1 MNQGKGKVTPEVSEY
16 YGRELERCRGS
27 MDVMQRYW
35 RGDGMSDWGFDMFRL
50 RHLESPMVSVI
61 MAILRRRELFVAL
74 GLEPRVCERY
84 FAAIEKKYA
93 VYPSLAYHTSL
104 HAADV
109 AHSLHNLMDTEC
121 LRTVLSPLQVF
132 SALVAAVVHDV
143 GHPGLTNQFLCATG
157 DPLAIL
163 YNDMSVL
170 ENHHAATA
178 FLVAR
183 EPECDIF
190 ACLSAKDRRAARD
203 QIIYM
208 IMSTDMAKHS
218 QLMSTC
224 RVVISELC
232 LPPMNGVLRPAAF
245 QRASA
250 DHMEWLFG
258 FLLHLADLGACT
270 KPWPLCQEWAGCI
283 MMELF
288 VQGDKEVALGL
299 SPTYDRNKTTV
310 PQSQLGFLDYI
321 VRPLWAKWD
330 ELIGVSRSKQT
341 LAIEEN
347 RRKWSFAA
355 AAAAAVE
362 I

>member
-1 MNQGKGKVTPEVSEY
+1 
-16 YGRELERCRGS
+16 
-27 MDVMQRYW
+27 
-35 RGDGMSDWGFDMFRL
+35 
-50 RHLESPMVSVI
+50 
-61 MAILRRRELFVAL
+61 
-74 GLEPRVCERY
+74 
-84 FAAIEKKYA
+84 
-93 VYPSLAYHTSL
+93 
-104 HAADV
+104 
-109 AHSLHNLMDTEC
+109 
-121 LRTVLSPLQVF
+121 LSPLQVF
-132 SALVAAVVHDV
+132 AALVAAVVHDV
-143 GHPGLTNQFLCATG
+143 GHPGVTNQFLCATG

-183 EPECDIF
+183 EPGCDIF

-203 QIIYM
+203 QIISM
-208 IMSTDMAKHS
+208 IMSTDMARHS
-218 QLMSTC
+218 QLMTKC

-232 LPPMNGVLRPAAF
+232 LPPVNGVLQPAAF

-250 DHMEWLFG
+250 DHMECLFG

-270 KPWPLCQEWAGCI
+270 KPWPLCRVWAECI
-283 MMELF
+283 MTELF
-288 VQGDKEVALGL
+288 AQGDKEVALGL
-299 SPTYDRNKTTV
+299 SPTYDRAKTTV

-330 ELIGVSRSKQT
+330 ELIGESWSRQT

-355 AAAAAVE
+355 AAAAADTME